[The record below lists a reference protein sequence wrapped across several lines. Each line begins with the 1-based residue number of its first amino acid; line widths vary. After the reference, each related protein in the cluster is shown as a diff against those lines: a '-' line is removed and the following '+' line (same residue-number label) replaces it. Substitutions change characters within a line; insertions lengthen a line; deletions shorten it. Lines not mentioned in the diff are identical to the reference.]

1 VTVTANIEKMRD
13 YTNASTIKRF
23 LNWIIDSLVIGV
35 LWLGLFILT
44 GKLIAKYGV
53 PDWIEVGKKY
63 DLSLTLL
70 ITFLPYYLIFEG
82 VFKTTLGKLIT
93 KTKVIRLNGN
103 SIRFHN
109 GLARTLCRL
118 IPLEPFSFLSKN
130 KFGWHDSLTNTRVI
144 NKTKNLQL

>member
-1 VTVTANIEKMRD
+1 MKD
-13 YTNASTIKRF
+13 YTNASTLKRF
-23 LNWIIDSLVIGV
+23 INWIIDSLVIGA
-35 LWLGLFILT
+35 LWLGIFILT
-44 GKLIAKYGV
+44 GKLIAKYGI

-93 KTKVIRLNGN
+93 RTKVIRLDGN
-103 SIRFHN
+103 SISFYK

-118 IPLEPFSFLSKN
+118 IPLEPFSYLLK
-130 KFGWHDSLTNTRVI
+130 KDFGWHDSITGTRVVD
-144 NKTKNLQL
+144 K